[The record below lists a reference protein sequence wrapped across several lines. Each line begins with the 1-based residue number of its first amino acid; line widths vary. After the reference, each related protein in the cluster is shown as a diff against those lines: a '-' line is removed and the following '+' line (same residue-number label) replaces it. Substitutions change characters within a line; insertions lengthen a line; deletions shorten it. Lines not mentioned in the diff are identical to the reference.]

1 MTGYDFSAYREDN
14 IRKMEGKERSTGDWH
29 RELYRL
35 ASSLYP
41 ALNEELFERKVARIS
56 QHLENKPTE
65 KANLR
70 DEEYHFFA
78 NLEDVM
84 TQLSNCHKQQQK
96 DCMSEYMY
104 LVLMSLKNKPEKLR
118 IPTL

>member
-1 MTGYDFSAYREDN
+1 
-14 IRKMEGKERSTGDWH
+14 MEGKERNIGDWH

-35 ASSLYP
+35 ATSLYP
-41 ALNEELFERKVARIS
+41 ALNEEIFERKVKRIS
-56 QHLENKPTE
+56 QHLENKPNDKSRLSE
-65 KANLR
+65 SESA
-70 DEEYHFFA
+70 FFA

-84 TQLSNCHKQQQK
+84 TQLCECYRQDNR

-104 LVLMSLKNKPEKLR
+104 LVVMSLQNKPETLH

>member
-1 MTGYDFSAYREDN
+1 
-14 IRKMEGKERSTGDWH
+14 MEGRERNIGDWY

-35 ASSLYP
+35 ATSLYP
-41 ALNEELFERKVARIS
+41 AFSEELFNRKVQRIS
-56 QHLENKPTE
+56 QHLDNKPKE
-65 KANLR
+65 KGNLS
-70 DEEYHFFA
+70 EEDHRFFA

-84 TQLSNCHKQQQK
+84 TQLSDCYKQLSK

-104 LVLMSLKNKPEKLR
+104 LVVMSLQNKPEKLR